1 MQKLEKIQQMV
12 LKMEVMPLRTEKS
25 IEEGPGNKKED
36 SQDGN
41 ESGNDKR
48 DNEMTK

>member
-1 MQKLEKIQQMV
+1 MQKLEKIQQDG
-12 LKMEVMPLRTEKS
+12 LENGGYAIEKS

-36 SQDGN
+36 SRDGSD
-41 ESGNDKR
+41 SGIDKR

>member
-1 MQKLEKIQQMV
+1 MRKNIANG
-12 LKMEVMPLRTEKS
+12 LKNGGYA

-36 SQDGN
+36 YQDGSD
-41 ESGNDKR
+41 SGIDKR